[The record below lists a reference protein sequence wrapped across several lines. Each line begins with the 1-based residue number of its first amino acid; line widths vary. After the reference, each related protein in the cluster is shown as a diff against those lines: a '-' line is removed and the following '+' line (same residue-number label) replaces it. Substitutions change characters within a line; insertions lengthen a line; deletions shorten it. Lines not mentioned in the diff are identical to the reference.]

1 MPLDIHHYID
11 DLKNTNEKRVWLMLS
26 DFIENNDN
34 PDLCLCPICVI
45 DIAAITLNNI
55 PPHYQTEENITDA
68 QARVP
73 DAEIYEQLKKAVYL
87 VSKRPHH

>member
-26 DFIENNDN
+26 EFIEKNDD

-45 DIAAITLNNI
+45 DMAAITLNNV
-55 PPHYQTEENITDA
+55 PAHYQTEENISDA
-68 QARVP
+68 QARVS
-73 DAEIYEQLKKAVYL
+73 DEEIYTQLKKAVEL